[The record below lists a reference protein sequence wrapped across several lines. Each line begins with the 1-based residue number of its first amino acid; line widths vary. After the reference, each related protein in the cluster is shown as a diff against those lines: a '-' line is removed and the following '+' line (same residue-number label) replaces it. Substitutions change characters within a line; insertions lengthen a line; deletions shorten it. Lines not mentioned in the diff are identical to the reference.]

1 MEEAQPTAHPVAPL
15 TVLIVDDNADA
26 ADSLALLLK
35 LWGYEG
41 RVAYDGSTALAAF
54 QQQGPDAVFL
64 DLSLPGLDGFAVA
77 GRLRT
82 LAQGRGFTLIALTG
96 LGREEDHRRAAEAGF
111 DLHLL
116 KPVDPE
122 HLHGLL
128 AALAQKKAEGQLSGG
143 AEG

>member
-1 MEEAQPTAHPVAPL
+1 MEEALPAVYRVAPL

-41 RVAYDGSTALAAF
+41 RVAYDGSAALAAF
-54 QQQGPDAVFL
+54 QQQGPDAVLL

-96 LGREEDHRRAAEAGF
+96 FGREEDYRRAAEAGF

-122 HLHGLL
+122 RLRGFL
-128 AALAQKKAEGQLSGG
+128 AALAQQKAEGPSSGG
-143 AEG
+143 A